1 MLENDSEDTSANNF
15 EQGQS
20 TSKYIERYT
29 NPSLGG
35 DNVRS
40 NSRNNSINGA
50 AFGIS
55 LEVKT
60 EKNDHD
66 LVSEK

>member
-1 MLENDSEDTSANNF
+1 MLENDSEDTSANNY

-20 TSKYIERYT
+20 TSKYIDRYT
-29 NPSLGG
+29 NPALGG
-35 DNVRS
+35 DRS
-40 NSRNNSINGA
+40 NSRNNSVNGA
-50 AFGIS
+50 SFGIS

-60 EKNDHD
+60 EKTDHE